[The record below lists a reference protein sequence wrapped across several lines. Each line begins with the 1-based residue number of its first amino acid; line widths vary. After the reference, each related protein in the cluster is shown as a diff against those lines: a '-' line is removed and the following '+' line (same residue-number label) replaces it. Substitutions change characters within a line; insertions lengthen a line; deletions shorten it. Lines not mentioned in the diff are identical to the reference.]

1 MADSALQ
8 RKNMVESQIRP
19 SDITDRR
26 ITAAMSDIAREAFLP
41 SGLDKTLA
49 YMDGAISAGAGRT
62 LLAPRTLARLL
73 QLAAVQA
80 QDKVLIAGA
89 ATGYSAAI
97 LSRMAKA
104 VVALESDV
112 SLAKSARETIKALG
126 LGNVEV
132 AEGPLPAGHAP
143 GAPYDVILVE
153 GALEAVPEALISQL
167 AQGGRLVAIEAGNGI
182 GHAVVTTKTA
192 LAVSSRVAFE
202 AGASLLPGF
211 AQPKGFVF

>member
-19 SDITDRR
+19 SDVTDRR

-41 SGLDKTLA
+41 AGLDKSLA
-49 YMDGAISAGAGRT
+49 YMDGAIPASGGRA

-73 QLAAVQA
+73 QLAAPEAKDNLMIV
-80 QDKVLIAGA
+80 GA

-97 LSRMAKA
+97 LSRMAKS
-104 VVALESDV
+104 VVALESDAA
-112 SLAKSARETIKALG
+112 LAKIARDTIKALG
-126 LGNVEV
+126 LGNVAV
-132 AEGPLPAGHAP
+132 VEGALPAGHP
-143 GAPYDVILVE
+143 SGAPYDVILVE

-167 AQGGRLVAIEAGNGI
+167 AQGGRLVAIEAAGGI

-192 LAVSSRVAFE
+192 LAVSSRIAFE

-211 AQPKGFVF
+211 CEPKGFAF